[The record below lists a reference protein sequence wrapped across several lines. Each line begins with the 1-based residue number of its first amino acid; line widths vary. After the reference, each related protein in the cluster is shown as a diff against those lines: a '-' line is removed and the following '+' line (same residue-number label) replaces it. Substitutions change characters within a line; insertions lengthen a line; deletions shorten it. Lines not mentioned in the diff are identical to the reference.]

1 MIDTHLQLENRHTG
15 ETLRLRRV
23 RDRDQVVLEIEGG
36 LPPQRDGP
44 PLHIHVFQRE
54 EGAVLSGVLNGRV
67 GGRTVTFRAGE
78 RCVFPAGVPHRWWND
93 GDEPLRFKGR
103 AVPAADLDRFL
114 QAVFAIAN
122 AGTAGRPSV
131 FHMVHLLHRHRHTQR
146 LAAIPAWVQRI
157 VLPAVVVIGRVLG
170 QYPSSG
176 WPGAPGSCPGAPEGE
191 VERVSRT
198 AQPTAQP
205 KV

>member
-1 MIDTHLQLENRHTG
+1 MDTHLQLENRHTG
-15 ETLRLRRV
+15 ETLRLRRI
-23 RDRDQVVLEIEGG
+23 RDRGQVVLEIEGG
-36 LPPQRDGP
+36 LPPHRDGP
-44 PLHIHVFQRE
+44 PMHIHVNQHE
-54 EGAVLSGVLNGRV
+54 EGAVLSGVLNGHV
-67 GGRTVTFRAGE
+67 GTRTVTFRAGE
-78 RCVFPAGVPHRWWND
+78 ACVFPAGVPHRWWNN

-146 LAAIPAWVQRI
+146 LAGIPVWLQRI

-170 QYPSSG
+170 KYPARG
-176 WPGAPGSCPGAPEGE
+176 WPGAPGSCLGAPEAE
-191 VERVSRT
+191 VERT
-198 AQPTAQP
+198 
-205 KV
+205 

>member
-1 MIDTHLQLENRHTG
+1 MMDTHLQLENRHTG
-15 ETLRLRRV
+15 ETLRLRRI

-36 LPPQRDGP
+36 LPPHRDGP
-44 PLHIHVFQRE
+44 PLHVHVLQRE

-67 GGRTVTFRAGE
+67 GARTVTVRAGE
-78 RCVFPAGVPHRWWND
+78 PCVFPAGVPHGWWNG
-93 GDEPLRFKGR
+93 GDEPLRFTGR

-131 FHMVHLLHRHRHTQR
+131 FHMAHLLHRHRHTQR
-146 LAAIPAWVQRI
+146 LAAIPVWVQRI
-157 VLPAVVVIGRVLG
+157 VLPAVIVIGRVLG
-170 QYPSSG
+170 KYPPGG

-191 VERVSRT
+191 VERT
-198 AQPTAQP
+198 
-205 KV
+205 